1 MKLLLIGA
9 RGQLGSDCVHAFA
22 GAKIHRADREGADI
36 VLDIAHGERVQE
48 VIEELRP
55 DVVLNT
61 AAAHNVPQCE
71 KDPATAFAIN
81 AAGVFY
87 LAKACASTGA
97 RLLHISTDYV
107 FGDGHSA
114 PIPETAPPAPLSVYA
129 ASKLAGEHLALANH
143 KDTVI
148 VRSAALYGTAPCL
161 AKGGM
166 NFVRLMLHL
175 AAARPEVKV
184 VTDEITTPTSTAAL
198 ARQLR
203 VLAERG
209 EPGIYHAT
217 CQGAC
222 SWHDFA
228 RAIFDKTKTAA
239 NLLPATCADFPSPV
253 RRPHYSVLDNAR
265 LRAQG
270 LDVMPA
276 WEAALDEYLATL
288 PETPALP
295 Q

>member
-1 MKLLLIGA
+1 MRLLLLGSQ
-9 RGQLGSDCVHAFA
+9 GQLGSDCAQVFDDVELHCADRA
-22 GAKIHRADREGADI
+22 GAEHGVDLADGAAVRALVEA
-36 VLDIAHGERVQE
+36 
-48 VIEELRP
+48 LRP
-55 DVVLNT
+55 TVVLNT
-61 AAAHNVPQCE
+61 AAAHHVPSCE
-71 KDPATAFAIN
+71 DDPATAFAVN
-81 AAGVFY
+81 ASGVFNLARACAGV
-87 LAKACASTGA
+87 GA

-107 FGDGHSA
+107 FGDGHDTPLTEA
-114 PIPETAPPAPLSVYA
+114 ALPAPLSVYG
-129 ASKLAGEHLALANH
+129 ASKLAGEHLALANCA
-143 KDTVI
+143 DTII
-148 VRSAALYGTAPCL
+148 VRSAALYGAAPCL

-175 AAARPEVKV
+175 AATKPELRV
-184 VTDEITTPTSTAAL
+184 VTDEITTPTSTLAL

-209 EPGIYHAT
+209 APGVYHAT

-228 RAIFDKTKTAA
+228 QAIFAKTGTVA

-253 RRPHYSVLDNAR
+253 RRPRYSVLDNAH

-276 WEAALDEYLATL
+276 WEDALDVYLR
-288 PETPALP
+288 AL
-295 Q
+295 

>member
-9 RGQLGSDCVHAFA
+9 RGQLGSDCLHAFA
-22 GAKIHRADREGADI
+22 DMKIHGADREGADV
-36 VLDIAHGERVQE
+36 VLDISNEDRVRE
-48 VIEELRP
+48 VIEDLKPE
-55 DVVLNT
+55 VVLNT

-87 LAKACASTGA
+87 LAKACAAVNA
-97 RLLHISTDYV
+97 RFIHISTDYV
-107 FGDGHSA
+107 FGDGHTA
-114 PIPETAPPAPLSVYA
+114 PLVESDPPAPLSVYA
-129 ASKLAGEHLALANH
+129 ASKLAGEHLALANCAN
-143 KDTVI
+143 TII
-148 VRSAALYGTAPCL
+148 VRSAALYGAAPCL

-175 AAARPEVKV
+175 AATRPEVKV
-184 VTDEITTPTSTAAL
+184 VTDEITTPTSTSAL
-198 ARQLR
+198 AKQLR
-203 VLAERG
+203 VLAEKG

-217 CQGAC
+217 CQGSC

-228 RAIFDKTKTAA
+228 QAIFEKTGTKA

-253 RRPHYSVLDNAR
+253 RRPHYSVLDNAH

-270 LDVMPA
+270 IDIMPD
-276 WEAALDEYLATL
+276 WQSALDEYLKTL
-288 PETPALP
+288 
-295 Q
+295 